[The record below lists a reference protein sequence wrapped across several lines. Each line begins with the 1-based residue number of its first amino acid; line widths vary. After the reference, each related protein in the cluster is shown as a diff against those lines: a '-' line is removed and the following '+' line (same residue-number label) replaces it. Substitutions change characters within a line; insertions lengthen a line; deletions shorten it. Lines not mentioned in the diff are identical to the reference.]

1 MNMTKPS
8 LEGTAEKI
16 DKDTMVAMV
25 AHDLKNPV
33 SSSIMALKLLENKQL
48 SPLNA
53 YQEEILQNLS
63 FGMRYMKNLIENVLD
78 RYKFNN
84 NKYVINKCPTDV
96 VCLIKSIITETEY
109 LFADKKQSI
118 KFNNNIKNSFINID
132 PLEFERIIN
141 NLFVNASKY
150 SPVKSLIILNVSERL
165 NTLVFSVENPGRG
178 IDLKNPNDVLQ
189 KFVSCNCES
198 KTIACGLGLY
208 IVKEIVN
215 AHGGEIFVESEIDK
229 FTRITFTLPRK

>member
-8 LEGTAEKI
+8 LEGTSENI
-16 DKDTMVAMV
+16 DKDTMMAMM

-33 SSSIMALKLLENKQL
+33 SSGIMALKLLENKQL

-63 FGMRYMKNLIENVLD
+63 FGMQYMKNLIENVLD

-84 NKYVINKCPTDV
+84 NRYVIKKCPTDV
-96 VCLIKSIITETEY
+96 VHLINSIIIETEY
-109 LFADKKQSI
+109 LFTEKNQNI

-141 NLFVNASKY
+141 NLFINATKY
-150 SPVKSLIILNVSERL
+150 SPIKSLIILNASE
-165 NTLVFSVENPGRG
+165 NQQGMVFSVENPGRG
-178 IDLKNPNDVLQ
+178 INLKNPNDVLQ
-189 KFVSCNCES
+189 KFVSCNRES

-215 AHGGEIFVESEIDK
+215 AHGGKIFVESEVNK
-229 FTRITFTLPRK
+229 FTRITFMLPRK